1 MIKKSPLVIGILVAL
16 CLGSMGMSET
26 TPVGAEI
33 TGIDDQR
40 MLIESLKKF
49 VDDNPTA
56 ADEMEYVIQKKEDS
70 ARKKM
75 NDMLEKMA
83 TEKKPTVSEELSG
96 GTMDYIS
103 RHLNLALVYF
113 YEAKYWLTIEECNSV
128 IKVAP
133 KNTLSWIRRGSGY
146 YMLGQYEQAK
156 ADWML
161 AMSLGPKKTEKVD
174 LERFLAKLES
184 LVASEK

>member
-1 MIKKSPLVIGILVAL
+1 MRKSLITASIVILAL
-16 CLGSMGMSET
+16 
-26 TPVGAEI
+26 GAASLSAGNAEA
-33 TGIDDQR
+33 TVIDDQR
-40 MLIESLKKF
+40 MLIDSLKKF

-56 ADEMEYVIQKKEDS
+56 ADEMEYVIQKKEDT

-83 TEKKPTVSEELSG
+83 VDKKPSSNEELSG
-96 GTMDYIS
+96 GTLDYIS

-146 YMLGQYEQAK
+146 YMLGQYEQATS
-156 ADWML
+156 DWVL
-161 AMSLGPKKTEKVD
+161 AMNLEPKKSEKVD
-174 LERFLAKLES
+174 LERFLSKLET
-184 LVASEK
+184 LVAAER

>member
-1 MIKKSPLVIGILVAL
+1 MIKKSLVIGTLVAL
-16 CLGSMGMSET
+16 YLGSFGVSAT
-26 TPVGAEI
+26 TVNTEVA
-33 TGIDDQR
+33 GIDDQR

-70 ARKKM
+70 ARVKM
-75 NDMLEKMA
+75 NTMLEKMA
-83 TEKKPTVSEELSG
+83 SDKKPTDSEELSG
-96 GTMDYIS
+96 GTLDFIS

-113 YEAKYWLTIEECNSV
+113 YESKYWLTLEECNTV

-133 KNTLSWIRRGSGY
+133 KNTLAWIRRGSGY

-156 ADWML
+156 TDWLL

-174 LERFLAKLES
+174 LERFLAKLEN